1 MLYFIIYISYL
12 FQKKWNNSR
21 LLSHNSYVKKS
32 MNLLPIIRRLI
43 LLGIS
48 SYVLNNKFKLYLTSY
63 CSIWGSVFG

>member
-32 MNLLPIIRRLI
+32 MNLLPIIRMINTFRH
-43 LLGIS
+43 
-48 SYVLNNKFKLYLTSY
+48 
-63 CSIWGSVFG
+63 